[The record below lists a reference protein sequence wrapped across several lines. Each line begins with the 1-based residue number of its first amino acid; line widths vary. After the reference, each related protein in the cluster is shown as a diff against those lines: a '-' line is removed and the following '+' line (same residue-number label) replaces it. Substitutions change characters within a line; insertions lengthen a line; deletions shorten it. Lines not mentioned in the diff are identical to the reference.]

1 MEETLKTLSLDYLY
15 LLINGQA
22 FSDVSFSVEGR
33 LVHAHRCILAARSL
47 FFRKFFCGPDPPPP
61 GLLFQDHHHHHHHHH
76 SPRSPSASSPR
87 GGGAGG
93 GAGGAAGPGGAGGG
107 VVIPVN
113 SVSYEVFLLLL
124 QFLYSGQ
131 VSVVPQKHEPR
142 PNCADRGCWHTHCTA
157 AVDLALDTL
166 AAARSFGVEQLV
178 LLIQKQ
184 LAGMV
189 EKASIEDVMKVL
201 LASRKQDMHQLWG
214 TCSTLVA
221 KSGLPPEVLAK
232 HLPLDVVAKIEELRL
247 KSSLA
252 RRHPHPHPHHHH
264 HHPPFLAHHPID
276 IVGVGVSG
284 GDVEEHHHKIRRM
297 RRALDSSDVELVKL
311 MVMGEGL
318 NLDEALAL
326 HYAVESC
333 SREVVKALLELGAAD
348 VNCPAG
354 PAGKTP
360 LHVAAEMVCPDMVAV
375 LLDHHA
381 DPNIRTVDGVTPL
394 DILRTLTSDFLFK
407 GAVPGLSHIE
417 PNKLRLCLEL
427 VQSAAMVMSREE
439 AAAAAA
445 AAAANSSGGG
455 GGGGGANSPSVAM
468 YPNMNSE
475 ASSCNAN
482 SNSNS
487 GVVNLSLDSRMVY
500 LNLGMAAQLGCKM
513 NEGGD
518 DHESASSRSQSG
530 GGGGGIAPSSMYSPH
545 GYP

>member
-1 MEETLKTLSLDYLY
+1 MEDTLKSLSMDYLN

-22 FSDVSFSVEGR
+22 FSDVTFNVEGR

-47 FFRKFFCGPDPPPP
+47 FFRKFFCGASADQP
-61 GLLFQDHHHHHHHHH
+61 GGALLLDHL
-76 SPRSPSASSPR
+76 SPRSPSGGASASSPR
-87 GGGAGG
+87 GSSSSAAAPGA
-93 GAGGAAGPGGAGGG
+93 
-107 VVIPVN
+107 VIPVN

-131 VSVVPQKHEPR
+131 VSLVPQKGEPR
-142 PNCADRGCWHTHCTA
+142 PGCGERGCWHTHCAA

-166 AAARSFGVEQLV
+166 AAARSFGVEELA
-178 LLIQKQ
+178 LLTQKQ

-201 LASRKQDMHQLWG
+201 MASRKQDLHQLWT
-214 TCSTLVA
+214 TCSHLVA

-232 HLPLDVVAKIEELRL
+232 HLPIDVVAKIDELRL
-247 KSSLA
+247 KSSMS
-252 RRHPHPHPHHHH
+252 RRSPFLPAHHQHPHHHM
-264 HHPPFLAHHPID
+264 AEAS
-276 IVGVGVSG
+276 SG
-284 GDVEEHHHKIRRM
+284 GDLAADDHHHKIRRM

-326 HYAVESC
+326 HYAVENC

-348 VNCPAG
+348 VNHPAG

-381 DPNIRTVDGVTPL
+381 DPNVRTVEGVTPL

-407 GAVPGLSHIE
+407 GAVPGLAHIE

-427 VQSAAMVMSREE
+427 VQSAAMVMSREDGHHHHHT
-439 AAAAAA
+439 AAAGGVNAAA
-445 AAAANSSGGG
+445 PPPATMYGEPSGGG
-455 GGGGGANSPSVAM
+455 GAAVYNATGGT
-468 YPNMNSE
+468 
-475 ASSCNAN
+475 SS
-482 SNSNS
+482 SM
-487 GVVNLSLDSRMVY
+487 VNLSLDNRMVY
-500 LNLGMAAQLGCKM
+500 LNLGMDAQFGKM
-513 NEGGD
+513 NDGGD
-518 DHESASSRSQSG
+518 GDDG
-530 GGGGGIAPSSMYSPH
+530 GGSRGPSSLFSPH
-545 GYP
+545 GYH